1 MSRFSHTQNDSDT
14 NQETKKDC
22 KACFDFKD
30 WLKGRKHETEKKKDD
45 IKYTLKVENK
55 RLNCPL
61 YRDELGRSTWGL
73 LHTMAAYY
81 PEKPTDKQ
89 ETQME
94 NFIDGL
100 ATFFPCEECAS
111 DFQDE

>member
-1 MSRFSHTQNDSDT
+1 MSRFSTNEDSLP
-14 NQETKKDC
+14 NKKDC

-30 WLKGRKHETEKKKDD
+30 WLKDRKHNEKQQH
-45 IKYTLKVENK
+45 VVNK
-55 RLNCPL
+55 RKNCPL

-81 PEKPTDKQ
+81 PEKPNENQ
-89 ETQME
+89 EKLMQ

-100 ATFFPCEECAS
+100 AEFFPCEDCAS
-111 DFQDE
+111 DFQEE